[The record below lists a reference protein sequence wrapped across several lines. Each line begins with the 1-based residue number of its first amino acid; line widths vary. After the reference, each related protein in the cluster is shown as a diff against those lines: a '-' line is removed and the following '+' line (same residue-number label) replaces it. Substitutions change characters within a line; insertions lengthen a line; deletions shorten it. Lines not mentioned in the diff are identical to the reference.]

1 VISSEVAKRYAAGL
15 FQLAAEKKIIDQI
28 AAEMMAIGEV
38 CKKDRTLLDFLAAP
52 QIRDQ
57 DKDEVVKTVFSGRV
71 SKPVNQLLDLI
82 VRKRRSQF
90 IVEIADEFQDLVLE
104 SQGIIKTRVI
114 SAVALKDK
122 EISELKKRLEKKT
135 GKRIQMA
142 YYVKPEILGGMIVH
156 LGNQIIDKSIKYQLS
171 LLRDRLLELKVH

>member
-1 VISSEVAKRYAAGL
+1 MISSEVAKRYAAGL

-28 AAEMMAIGEV
+28 AVEMRAIGEV

-57 DKDEVVKTVFSGRV
+57 DKEKVIKAVFSGRV
-71 SKPVNQLLDLI
+71 SKPVNQLLELI
-82 VRKRRSQF
+82 MRKRRSQY
-90 IVEIADEFQDLVLE
+90 IVEITEEYQDLVLE

-122 EISELKKRLEKKT
+122 EISELKKRLERKT
-135 GKRIQMA
+135 GKQIQLTHQ
-142 YYVKPEILGGMIVH
+142 VRPEILGGMIVH
-156 LGNQIIDKSIKYQLS
+156 LGNQVIDNSIKYQLS
-171 LLRDRLLELKVH
+171 ILRDRLLELKVH

>member
-1 VISSEVAKRYAAGL
+1 MISSEVAKRYAAGL

-28 AAEMMAIGEV
+28 ASEMKAIGEV

-57 DKDEVVKTVFSGRV
+57 DKDEVIKAVFSGKV

-135 GKRIQMA
+135 GKQIQMTRN
-142 YYVKPEILGGMIVH
+142 VKPEILGGMIVY

>member
-15 FQLAAEKKIIDQI
+15 FKLAAEKKIIDQI
-28 AAEMMAIGEV
+28 AAEMKAIGEV

-57 DKDEVVKTVFSGRV
+57 DKDEVVKAVFSGRV
-71 SKPVNQLLDLI
+71 SEPVNQFLDLI
-82 VRKRRSQF
+82 VRKRRSRF

-104 SQGIIKTRVI
+104 SQGIIKTCVI

-135 GKRIQMA
+135 GKQIQMIRK
-142 YYVKPEILGGMIVH
+142 VKPEILGGMIVH
-156 LGNQIIDKSIKYQLS
+156 LGNQVIDKSIKYQLS